1 MNSSKTW
8 LAWTQR
14 GKSEEDGAPRRFL
27 HRFSD
32 SGLHTTLMVAIV
44 AIVALT
50 LVQAVTMGVAV
61 WQLDTVVVQGQAKR

>member
-1 MNSSKTW
+1 MDSRKS
-8 LAWTQR
+8 LIERLHQR
-14 GKSEEDGAPRRFL
+14 LGMRML

-32 SGLHTTLMVAIV
+32 SALHTGLLVAIM

-50 LVQAVTMGVAV
+50 LVQAITTGVAV